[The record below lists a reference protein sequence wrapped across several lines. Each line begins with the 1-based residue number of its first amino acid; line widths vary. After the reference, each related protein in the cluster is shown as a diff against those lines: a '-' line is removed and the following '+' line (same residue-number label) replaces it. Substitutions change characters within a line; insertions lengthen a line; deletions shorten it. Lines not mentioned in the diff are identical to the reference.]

1 MKPDSQ
7 IKPPHETGP
16 DRATLDESGGLS
28 ASRPLRSRLRALRRA
43 LSHREQRQHARGL
56 ARVLGRER
64 LFLGARRVAHY
75 WPADGEIDPLPL
87 LERGAKTRRRAYLP
101 VLHPGRAPRLTFAPY
116 HPGEPLSLNRF
127 GIPEPPSRRG
137 RIHARHL
144 DLLLVPLVGFDQR
157 GQRIGMGGG
166 FYDRSLAFLKRR
178 PVWRRPRLIGLAH
191 ECQRL
196 ARIAPRPWDIPL
208 DGIAT
213 ERRVYWAGVSGPHG
227 PGVSRGAGVRS

>member
-1 MKPDSQ
+1 LKPDSQ
-7 IKPPHETGP
+7 IKPPHDTGP
-16 DRATLDESGGLS
+16 DGATLDESVVLS

-43 LSHREQRQHARGL
+43 LSPREQRLHARGL
-56 ARVLGRER
+56 ARVLGQER
-64 LFLGARRVAHY
+64 LFLGARRVALY

-116 HPGEPLSLNRF
+116 HPGEPLSPNRF

-178 PVWRRPRLIGLAH
+178 PGWRRPRLIGLAH

-196 ARIAPRPWDIPL
+196 PRIAPRPWDVPL

-213 ERRVYWAGVSGPHG
+213 ERRVYWARGSEPQYPGISGETG
-227 PGVSRGAGVRS
+227 DRS